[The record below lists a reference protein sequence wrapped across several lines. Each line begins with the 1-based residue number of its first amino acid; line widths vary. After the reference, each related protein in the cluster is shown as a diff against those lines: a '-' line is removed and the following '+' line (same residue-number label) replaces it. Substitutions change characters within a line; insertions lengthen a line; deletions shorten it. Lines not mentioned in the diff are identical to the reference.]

1 MDMDPVQKVWMY
13 QNWIADQKDKAEL
26 AKNQAYLIGS
36 FWNPEAVKSLVD
48 DSGTIS
54 SSEEEFD
61 ESTRMVLE
69 GVSILPDNNQ
79 NNNEVRKRRRRSI
92 KE

>member
-1 MDMDPVQKVWMY
+1 MDPVQKIWMY
-13 QNWIADQKDKAEL
+13 QNWIADQKDNAEL

-48 DSGTIS
+48 DSGTIA

-69 GVSILPDNNQ
+69 GKNIFSDGNALNNQ
-79 NNNEVRKRRRRSI
+79 EVKKRRRRSI